1 MGQRPKLPVLVRA
14 AGGALLAH
22 GLFLIVLAG
31 AFAVRWVTMEGYPS
45 PLWFGDSHSYLE
57 GALNPTP
64 SVLRPSGYSLFLWG
78 LGPFHSFTVV
88 LWTQHALGLLTG
100 VLVYVLVW
108 RAIRAGARRRR
119 WPASI
124 IATLVTVPVLY
135 DAYQIQ
141 LEHLVMA
148 DGLFTFLLFAA
159 VAVVLWRVR
168 MRWWTGALAGLLVAC
183 GALVRSVGLPMLLV
197 VVFCM
202 VVRRA
207 GWRAVTAA
215 VAAAAIPVVA
225 YMSWFNAVHGEF
237 TMTNTSNVWLY
248 GRTADFADCAVIKPE
263 PEIAGFCRDHLPP
276 REDVAPAFTALW
288 GADSPFRQYPD
299 GIRDP
304 QANELAGE
312 FAKKAI
318 TEQPGDYFGTVLRDT
333 FRAFEWERH
342 EYPTRGTVEEYEFP
356 LGASLRDWDALV
368 AYPYG
373 GDTAQARVVSPY
385 SDWVRDYQDR
395 YFVRGPVLGGLMAI
409 GLIGV
414 LLRVRRFGGAVLLP
428 FGTGLALLVVPAATA
443 DFDYRYVLPAIPF
456 AALAAGLAF
465 ARRPPVPEAE
475 DAPEETVED
484 GEPDAAGPDDEPANE
499 PEAREKETSPG
510 KGSQGTSADPELS
523 GQAC

>member
-119 WPASI
+119 WPAGL

-148 DGLFTFLLFAA
+148 DGLFTFLVFAA

-202 VVRRA
+202 LVRRA

-215 VAAAAIPVVA
+215 VASAAIPVVA

-373 GDTAQARVVSPY
+373 GDTAQARVVGPY

-443 DFDYRYVLPAIPF
+443 DFDYRYVLPSIPF

-475 DAPEETVED
+475 DAPEKAAED
-484 GEPDAAGPDDEPANE
+484 EEADAADPGDE
-499 PEAREKETSPG
+499 PEAGETETSPG

-523 GQAC
+523 GQTC